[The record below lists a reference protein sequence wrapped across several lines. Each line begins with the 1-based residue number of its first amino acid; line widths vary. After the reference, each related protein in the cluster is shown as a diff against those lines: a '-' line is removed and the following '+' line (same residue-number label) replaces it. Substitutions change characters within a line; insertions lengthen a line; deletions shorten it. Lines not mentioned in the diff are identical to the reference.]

1 MVAEAKRKPQTEEAA
16 FMTQSLHGGTNY
28 HRMVEPLDIAE
39 YYNKGLRGYKTKGR
53 YKHFIRLEHCE
64 EYVMQQMKNYA
75 VSLEVFLAGSSCSF
89 MQWWREYEEVIG
101 FLTSQLTHSMKK
113 GLYYQYGNGS

>member
-1 MVAEAKRKPQTEEAA
+1 MRLLQNIYKSRGSSQKDIEVFYKKYLNNHWEKMVAEAKRKPQTEEAA

-53 YKHFIRLEHCE
+53 YKHFIRLEH
-64 EYVMQQMKNYA
+64 
-75 VSLEVFLAGSSCSF
+75 
-89 MQWWREYEEVIG
+89 
-101 FLTSQLTHSMKK
+101 
-113 GLYYQYGNGS
+113 